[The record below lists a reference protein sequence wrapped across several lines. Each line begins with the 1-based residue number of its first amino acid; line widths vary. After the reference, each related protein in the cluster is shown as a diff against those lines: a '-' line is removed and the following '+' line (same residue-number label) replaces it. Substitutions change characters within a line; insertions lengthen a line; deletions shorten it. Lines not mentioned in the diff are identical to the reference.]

1 MLAFGYLSLKAAI
14 FLQVGVLALLKGLK
28 HRHDEGKRVTDLTK
42 PSRLAGVES
51 YKYPFMV
58 QVKIGIRKTCWN
70 SVRTSLLIVST
81 RCAWTGLHL
90 NAVKLIFAVE
100 VKEVFTARGGF
111 KRVQVSS
118 RLVHLHLFRE
128 DCNCFLVHTRPQ

>member
-51 YKYPFMV
+51 YKYLFMV
-58 QVKIGIRKTCWN
+58 QVKIGIRKTCSN
-70 SVRTSLLIVST
+70 VTTHGQYSLCLDRFAPECGET
-81 RCAWTGLHL
+81 HL
-90 NAVKLIFAVE
+90 C
-100 VKEVFTARGGF
+100 R
-111 KRVQVSS
+111 
-118 RLVHLHLFRE
+118 
-128 DCNCFLVHTRPQ
+128 